1 MKRMLRIG
9 LVLLAM
15 LLGSGLADT
24 SLFGTMALAKHDGGN
39 GPGGKGNGWGWGH
52 EAMKG
57 HGAPPAWS
65 RSNRPGK
72 SWWRREKDWNPPW
85 RSVPVHRRVRR
96 GWDKKAKHHAYGH
109 RRRRPRSWRSR
120 YWRSRSYR
128 RWPRKR
134 YHWPRPIA

>member
-9 LVLLAM
+9 AVLLVT

-24 SLFGTMALAKHDGGN
+24 SLFGTMALAGHGN
-39 GPGGKGNGWGWGH
+39 GNGQGNGRGNGQGNGWGH

-57 HGAPPAWS
+57 NGARDFMPPAWS
-65 RSNRPGK
+65 RPNRPDHR
-72 SWWRREKDWNPPW
+72 WWRNGKGWSFGR

-109 RRRRPRSWRSR
+109 RRS
-120 YWRSRSYR
+120 
-128 RWPRKR
+128 RKR